1 MEKIIIAIDGFSSCG
16 KSTLAKSLSK
26 ALGYAYIDTGAMY
39 RAVTYYF
46 LHNSIEI
53 EDTKAVEEALLK
65 ITIHFENDGSGNRT
79 FLNNVDIEDE
89 IRKMYISEFVS
100 QVAAISSVRRSMVR
114 QQQAMGQKKGIVMDG
129 RDIGTVVF
137 EDAELKIFLT
147 AEPDIRAQ
155 RRLDELKAKGHD
167 VDFERVKTN
176 LLNRDRIDST
186 RDDSPLKKAEDAI
199 VIDNSHLT
207 QNEQLDLAIELAN
220 QIILHQGLL
229 E

>member
-1 MEKIIIAIDGFSSCG
+1 MEKIIIAIDGYSSCG

-46 LHNSIEI
+46 LHNSIDI
-53 EDTKAVEEALLK
+53 EDTNAVEEALQK
-65 ITIHFENDGSGNRT
+65 ITIHFENDGTNNRT

-114 QQQAMGQKKGIVMDG
+114 QQQAMGETKGIVMDG

-137 EDAELKIFLT
+137 QDAELKIFLT
-147 AEPDIRAQ
+147 AEPDIRTK

-167 VDFERVKTN
+167 VDFERIKTN
-176 LLNRDRIDST
+176 LLERDRIDST
-186 RDDSPLKKAEDAI
+186 REDSPLKQAEDAI

-207 QNEQLDLAIELAN
+207 EKEQLDLTIELVN
-220 QIILHQGLL
+220 QITLHQNFM